1 MKYVDFSAQTILFIL
16 TAATLV
22 FNIGN
27 PGITIAVL
35 TMQTATGAWQLISAL
50 WYVRVK
56 TRYRHLR
63 KIHLLAT
70 LTYVIILLVLP
81 ATFPTRGLMLFW
93 FIFPAWSLAIFYFT
107 ITTLTTFC
115 RHGGNGRF
123 LPHLSF

>member
-1 MKYVDFSAQTILFIL
+1 MKYIDFSAQTILFIL

-50 WYVRVK
+50 WLFRAK
-56 TRYRHLR
+56 TRYHYLR
-63 KIHLLAT
+63 KTHLITT
-70 LTYVIILLVLP
+70 LIYVITLFVLP
-81 ATFPTRGLMLFW
+81 ATIPTRELMLFW
-93 FIFPAWSLAIFYFT
+93 FIVPAWSLAIFYFT
-107 ITTLTTFC
+107 ITALTTFH